1 EITRGEGGLYHL
13 AVAGKHGLERGDAV
27 ARVDVTEQQFAAITG
42 KTPSEVLT
50 GDQTSARVPVITGI
64 HFSTRAIENVNKLEQ
79 QKDYV
84 YFSTHEGLNAEIKD
98 FRD

>member
-1 EITRGEGGLYHL
+1 MISGLENFTVKDRSQFSSCNGDIVVEAEITGEGGLYHL

-50 GDQTSARVPVITGI
+50 G
-64 HFSTRAIENVNKLEQ
+64 NKHRL
-79 QKDYV
+79 V
-84 YFSTHEGLNAEIKD
+84 
-98 FRD
+98 FR

>member
-1 EITRGEGGLYHL
+1 MKTSRLKTVLSSVPAMGISLWRRKLPGEGGLYHL

-50 GDQTSARVPVITGI
+50 GTKHRLV
-64 HFSTRAIENVNKLEQ
+64 
-79 QKDYV
+79 
-84 YFSTHEGLNAEIKD
+84 
-98 FRD
+98 FR